1 LVVTDDSGGPHHVV
15 NNMDVPLPLNSQ
27 ALARAHNALSYD
39 IVELEK
45 VLTELSI
52 SYSLMQGN
60 TTIFITSIEL
70 QRT

>member
-1 LVVTDDSGGPHHVV
+1 LVVTDDSGGPHMVV
-15 NNMDVPLPLNSQ
+15 NNMDVPLPNSQ
-27 ALARAHNALSYD
+27 ALARARND

-52 SYSLMQGN
+52 SYSLTQGN
-60 TTIFITSIEL
+60 TTIFITIIEL